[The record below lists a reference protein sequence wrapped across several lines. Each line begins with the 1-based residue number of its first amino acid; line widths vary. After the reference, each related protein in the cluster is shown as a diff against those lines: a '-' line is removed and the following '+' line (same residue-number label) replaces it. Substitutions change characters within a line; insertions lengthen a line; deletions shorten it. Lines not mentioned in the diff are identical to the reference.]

1 MLDYAGLVLTFF
13 ISIMQVKDPPQVRM
27 CRKDCGLPCRLS
39 GKEYACNAGDVRLIS
54 GLERSL
60 EEGRQPTSVFL
71 PGESR
76 GQRSLAGYNPWG
88 CKKSNMTE
96 AT

>member
-39 GKEYACNAGDVRLIS
+39 GKESACNVRDAGDMHLIP
-54 GLERSL
+54 GLVGEIPWRRACNPLQYSCL
-60 EEGRQPTSVFL
+60 ENPVDRGAW
-71 PGESR
+71 PGTTH
-76 GQRSLAGYNPWG
+76 GVA
-88 CKKSNMTE
+88 KSQT
-96 AT
+96 